1 MRKAPHPLKSPVRGN
16 SLAVLRLGLLPSPAA
31 VTGSMH
37 GWGPRVLQ
45 LAVWDQKKKN
55 PYITKSPN
63 GTVSLYHGRHCAPS
77 HPPTQPIR
85 HRVLSAPPTTL
96 LRPSLPLVL
105 QVTGFSL
112 ALCLLSGVMISVCP
126 TSKPCS
132 EPQSELC
139 PQIADWSA
147 VTCVSFRC

>member
-1 MRKAPHPLKSPVRGN
+1 M
-16 SLAVLRLGLLPSPAA
+16 
-31 VTGSMH
+31 
-37 GWGPRVLQ
+37 
-45 LAVWDQKKKN
+45 WDQKKKN

-77 HPPTQPIR
+77 RPPTQPIR

-139 PQIADWSA
+139 PQIADQSV
-147 VTCVSFRC
+147 VTCMSFRCWTRPLSRSSAQAPLPGAQIWGLEMGSGSQDNSP

>member
-1 MRKAPHPLKSPVRGN
+1 M
-16 SLAVLRLGLLPSPAA
+16 AVLRLGLLPSPAA

-37 GWGPRVLQ
+37 GWGTRVLQ

-105 QVTGFSL
+105 QVTGFRL
-112 ALCLLSGVMISVCP
+112 ALCLPSGVMVCVCTNP
-126 TSKPCS
+126 SPAWNHS
-132 EPQSELC
+132 QSRVPRL
-139 PQIADWSA
+139 QIGGSA